1 MFVCVCHVTVCVMFV
16 CVSVLS
22 EVCLVK
28 IACKVTNVVKTWTMF
43 VQVL

>member
-1 MFVCVCHVTVCVMFV
+1 VYVCVMCV
-16 CVSVLS
+16 CVSILS

-28 IACKVTNVVKTWTMF
+28 IACKVRDIVRKWMMF